1 MPQPSCHWWNG
12 NAQMMDQVGGN
23 VRRQSGDFS
32 WFEPLEPLGGI
43 GHLVMT
49 TRHGGRSQP
58 PFDSLNLGMHVGDV
72 GERVRLNRI
81 ALAKALGRRL
91 QAPVV
96 GEQVHGTTT
105 QLVGELHAGTRWE
118 QNEKSLAA
126 TDALVTG
133 SRRLP
138 LVTLVADC
146 VPIALVDP
154 VRQVGGVVHAGWRG
168 LSGGI
173 IESAV
178 DALRSTWG
186 SKASELIAWVGPCI
200 GPCCYE
206 VGEEVAEHFPRDL
219 APGADNRSHL
229 DLRSATRKR
238 LAIQGLNSENIAGLE
253 LCTACNPELFFSHRR
268 ATKEGL
274 SATGRQAL
282 ILWLEPDLDRR

>member
-1 MPQPSCHWWNG
+1 M
-12 NAQMMDQVGGN
+12 AELVGGN
-23 VRRQSGDFS
+23 VRRRSGELS
-32 WFEPLEPLGGI
+32 WFEPVEPLGGI

-49 TRHGGRSQP
+49 TRLGGCSQP
-58 PFDSLNLGMHVGDV
+58 PYDSLNLGFHVGDV
-72 GERVRLNRI
+72 GERVRLSRL
-81 ALAKALGRRL
+81 ALLKALDRRL

-105 QLVGELHAGTRWE
+105 RRVGELHAGTRWE

-146 VPIALVDP
+146 VPIAIVDP
-154 VRQVGGVVHAGWRG
+154 VRQVGGVIHAGWRG

-173 IESAV
+173 IESAFNT
-178 DALRSTWG
+178 LRSTWG
-186 SKASELIAWVGPCI
+186 TLASDLVAWIGPCI
-200 GPCCYE
+200 GSCCYE
-206 VGEEVAEHFPRDL
+206 VGEDVAEHFPRDIT
-219 APGADNRSHL
+219 PGEGDRSYL
-229 DLRSATRKR
+229 DLRAATRKR
-238 LAIQGLNSENIAGLE
+238 LAGAGLISENVTGLE

-274 SATGRQAL
+274 PATGRQAL
-282 ILWLEPDLDRR
+282 VLWLEPDLERR

>member
-1 MPQPSCHWWNG
+1 MI
-12 NAQMMDQVGGN
+12 DQVSGN
-23 VRRQSGDFS
+23 VRRQSGEFS
-32 WFEPLEPLGGI
+32 WFEPVEPLGGI

-49 TRHGGRSQP
+49 TRQGGRSQSP
-58 PFDSLNLGMHVGDV
+58 YDSLNLGMHVGDV

-81 ALAKALGRRL
+81 GLMKAIGRNL

-118 QNEKSLAA
+118 QNEKPLAA

-168 LSGGI
+168 LSAGVV
-173 IESAV
+173 ESAL

-186 SKASELIAWVGPCI
+186 SQTSDLIAWVGPCI
-200 GPCCYE
+200 GACCYE
-206 VGEEVAEHFPRDL
+206 IGEEVSEHFPRDL
-219 APGADNRSHL
+219 TRHESGRNHL
-229 DLRSATRKR
+229 DLPGATRKR
-238 LAIQGLNSENIAGLE
+238 LAGAGLNSENITGLE
-253 LCTACNPELFFSHRR
+253 LCTACHPELFFSHRR

-274 SATGRQAL
+274 PTTGRQAL
-282 ILWLEPDLDRR
+282 ILWLEPDFATR

>member
-1 MPQPSCHWWNG
+1 MI
-12 NAQMMDQVGGN
+12 DQVSGN
-23 VRRQSGDFS
+23 VRRQSGEFS
-32 WFEPLEPLGGI
+32 WFEPVEPLGGI

-49 TRHGGRSQP
+49 TRQGGRSQP
-58 PFDSLNLGMHVGDV
+58 PYDSLNLGMHVNDV
-72 GERVRLNRI
+72 GERVRLNR
-81 ALAKALGRRL
+81 LGLMKAIGRNL
-91 QAPVV
+91 QSPVV

-146 VPIALVDP
+146 VPVALVDP

-168 LSGGI
+168 LSAGVV
-173 IESAV
+173 ESAL

-186 SKASELIAWVGPCI
+186 TQTGDLIAWVGPCI
-200 GPCCYE
+200 GACCYE
-206 VGEEVAEHFPRDL
+206 VGEEVSEHFPRDL
-219 APGADNRSHL
+219 TRSESSRNHL
-229 DLRSATRKR
+229 DLRGATRKR
-238 LAIQGLNSENIAGLE
+238 LAGAGLNSENITGLE
-253 LCTACNPELFFSHRR
+253 LCTACHPELFFSHRR

-274 SATGRQAL
+274 STTGRQAL
-282 ILWLEPDLDRR
+282 ILWLEPDFGNR